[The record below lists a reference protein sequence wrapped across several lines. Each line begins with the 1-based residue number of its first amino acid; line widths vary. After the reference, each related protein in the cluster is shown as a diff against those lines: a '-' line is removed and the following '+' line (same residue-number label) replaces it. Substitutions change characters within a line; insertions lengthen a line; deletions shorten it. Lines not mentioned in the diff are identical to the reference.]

1 MTGAE
6 TTALLAPIAANLA
19 GALIALDFDGTLAPL
34 TSDPMASRPVPG
46 VVATLHRL
54 AEAGA
59 QIAIVTG
66 REAETVLELGGLH
79 DIDRLI
85 ASGLHGAETWRAG
98 RLSTLDEPAG
108 MPALRAALP
117 KLLPDR
123 VWVEDK
129 RLSLVVHTRQ
139 AADPERMLAEL
150 AEPIGRLAAEHGL
163 DSHPGKLVLELRI
176 PKLSK
181 ATALD
186 QLLTEQTTAALFA
199 GDDLGDLPALA
210 AIRAWSQRTG
220 RPGRTVAV
228 GELPDLRAAA
238 DLALDTPAEL
248 GEALAG
254 LLSEPSKLAET

>member
-1 MTGAE
+1 MTGAP
-6 TTALLAPIAANLA
+6 TSTLLAPIADRLA

-46 VVATLHRL
+46 VVPTLHRL
-54 AEAGA
+54 ARAGA

-66 REAETVLELGGLH
+66 RAAETVLELGGLH
-79 DIDRLI
+79 DIDGLI

-117 KLLPDR
+117 KLLPER

-150 AEPIGRLAAEHGL
+150 AGPIGRLAAEHGL
-163 DSHPGKLVLELRI
+163 DTHPGKLVLELRI
-176 PKLSK
+176 PELSK
-181 ATALD
+181 ATALN

-210 AIRAWSQRTG
+210 AVRSWSQRTG
-220 RPGRTVAV
+220 RPGRTVAI
-228 GELPDLRAAA
+228 GELPELRAAA

-248 GEALAG
+248 AELLAG
-254 LLSEPSKLAET
+254 LLPKQPNA